1 MATYR
6 CLASGNTVTF
16 TLPHDIESMKGHN
29 GYVRIDDD
37 GHAAPQQEESRALP
51 MQAPVKKMGRPRKVV
66 LTT

>member
-37 GHAAPQQEESRALP
+37 GHVAPQQEESRALP